1 MVTIREVAEKAGVSP
16 STVSR
21 VLNGHPSVRPERRR
35 LVMEWVERLGYQPNS
50 IARGLATNRSHLI
63 GVIIREISNPFFAE
77 IIQAIEES
85 ATQNGYNILL
95 CNTSGN
101 LQREK
106 NAINILL
113 SRQVEGLLLVP
124 AFEKEPHLECLFN
137 RKVNV
142 VCITLPSEKFDW
154 VAIDHRKG
162 GRIVARHLISLGH
175 TELAFVGNDEDEK
188 FKGFREEI
196 ERAGLSFNRENLIKT
211 RGYRELIS
219 HEAYNRTRE
228 YLVKHRKPG
237 FTAIFACNDL
247 TAFGVMQ
254 AMEEAGIKIGKDVAL
269 AGFDNTFLS
278 RAIKPQLTSV
288 AQPTA
293 EIGKIGT
300 ELLLKRIR
308 GIRDDY
314 PTAICLQPRL
324 VARESTLGIPYSP

>member
-113 SRQVEGLLLVP
+113 SSNYEQV
-124 AFEKEPHLECLFN
+124 
-137 RKVNV
+137 
-142 VCITLPSEKFDW
+142 
-154 VAIDHRKG
+154 
-162 GRIVARHLISLGH
+162 
-175 TELAFVGNDEDEK
+175 
-188 FKGFREEI
+188 
-196 ERAGLSFNRENLIKT
+196 
-211 RGYRELIS
+211 
-219 HEAYNRTRE
+219 
-228 YLVKHRKPG
+228 
-237 FTAIFACNDL
+237 
-247 TAFGVMQ
+247 
-254 AMEEAGIKIGKDVAL
+254 
-269 AGFDNTFLS
+269 
-278 RAIKPQLTSV
+278 
-288 AQPTA
+288 
-293 EIGKIGT
+293 
-300 ELLLKRIR
+300 
-308 GIRDDY
+308 
-314 PTAICLQPRL
+314 
-324 VARESTLGIPYSP
+324 